1 MSPTQVKSPTKAS
14 PVVGKA
20 KSPVLGASKSPV
32 LAASKSPV
40 LATAKSP
47 VLATAK
53 SPVIKNAAGKELST
67 KLNELPNKAKV
78 LSKIVKDMDPKLVK
92 LRTAINAQVL
102 NKGLVNEIKKLGSR
116 PIARVAKH
124 VVHKGISLKPVAGGV
139 SKKKTQARKDV
150 SKVLNQEILKMASLR
165 PSQVREKIIASQSKI
180 LVNTEIVKKAVI
192 DEIKK
197 RAQKKK
203 TPKSPTKSPKS
214 PTKVPSVPAK
224 EKAVPVKA
232 VAKSKV
238 SKATKPAKETTS
250 KRVTRSASKA

>member
-102 NKGLVNEIKKLGSR
+102 NKGLGSR

-214 PTKVPSVPAK
+214 PTKVPSLPAK

-232 VAKSKV
+232 AAKSKV